1 MAPPRPP
8 ELRSLP
14 PSWLG
19 TLGTPTEPPR
29 MLSQPH
35 PGSPVPT
42 PGSPAWPPAPKH
54 HGVGPVWAPQTPP
67 GLGTPTPSTKPPAG
81 LKTPMGGIAPSRAE
95 LLGCP
100 GVPLVSPRAT
110 LGGDLGP
117 GTEPPWDSGPGG
129 AGGRA
134 GKGLGRLRLPLGA
147 DRLFY
152 IKAGGGICCSRWY
165 FNGQP
170 GSWSLGEACFTL
182 FGVVTNKF
190 N

>member
-42 PGSPAWPPAPKH
+42 PGSPAWPPAPER
-54 HGVGPVWAPQTPP
+54 HGVGPVWAPQTSP

-95 LLGCP
+95 LLG
-100 GVPLVSPRAT
+100 S
-110 LGGDLGP
+110 P
-117 GTEPPWDSGPGG
+117 GTPGSPSCPPGPPWEGIW
-129 AGGRA
+129 GRA
-134 GKGLGRLRLPLGA
+134 QSPHGTAAPGEREGARGKAWGGFACRSVLTGCFISRREGGFAVLDGILMGSQAAGAWEKPALHCLGL
-147 DRLFY
+147 
-152 IKAGGGICCSRWY
+152 
-165 FNGQP
+165 
-170 GSWSLGEACFTL
+170 
-182 FGVVTNKF
+182 
-190 N
+190 